1 MCRDHSMSTQSFIKC
16 FHDRVWLSWSRQGK
30 LDSNFFKITSWY
42 WLAPCWH
49 DPFPNTHSLA
59 HFLIV
64 RMSASNNPPP
74 VKFVYRDT
82 PLNWFY
88 RAVTARSHLPDH
100 GERNCHVL
108 THNGNIFYS
117 PNCTRDVNLPSH
129 VPTPLVRNAAQSDIS
144 EFHNPLW
151 WNERTAYLAFL
162 SLEPIYDTA
171 SFDHLAV
178 ISWVP
183 TTRCGYGLKAE
194 MHISWCRLKLE
205 LLCLTDTLLV
215 KYGIPPMEKII
226 DHPMGF
232 PIHHRQA
239 SGFQRQANWVR
250 AWFSRW
256 MGLISFCIAI
266 SLELEKEDYRTVH
279 HPGWFKLL
287 ERCWYEHN
295 LLSNVQMTLGTFAPH
310 IERAGIFLQVV
321 NPYHHQY
328 AVEFFMK
335 YNIPVWYPLETQEI
349 QATLAAIIQSRAVS
363 RYAEVSC
370 RDPCY

>member
-1 MCRDHSMSTQSFIKC
+1 MSTQSFIKR
-16 FHDRVWLSWSRQGK
+16 FHDRVRLSWSQQGK
-30 LDSNFFKITSWY
+30 LDSNFFKIASWY
-42 WLAPCWH
+42 WLAPCQH
-49 DPFPNTHSLA
+49 NPFPNMHSLA
-59 HFLIV
+59 HFLIIC
-64 RMSASNNPPP
+64 MSASNNPPP
-74 VKFVYRDT
+74 VKFIYRDT

-88 RAVTARSHLPDH
+88 RAITARSHLPDH
-100 GERNCHVL
+100 GERNCRML
-108 THNGNIFYS
+108 THNGDIFYS

-129 VPTPLVRNAAQSDIS
+129 IPTPLVRNAAQSDVS

-162 SLEPIYDTA
+162 PLEPIYDTA
-171 SFDHLAV
+171 PFDCLAV
-178 ISWVP
+178 IPWVP
-183 TTRCGYGLKAE
+183 TTCCGYGLEAE
-194 MHISWCRLKLE
+194 THISWCRLELE
-205 LLCLTDTLLV
+205 LLHLTDTLLV

-239 SGFQRQANWVR
+239 SGFRRQANRVR
-250 AWFSRW
+250 AWFSHW

-266 SLELEKEDYRTVH
+266 SLELEKEDYQTVH

-287 ERCWYEHN
+287 ERCRYEHN

-321 NPYHHQY
+321 NPHHRQY

-335 YNIPVWYPLETQEI
+335 YNIPVWYPLGTQEI

-363 RYAEVSC
+363 RYAEVFC